1 MSRSIYNTILWTGL
15 CHALN
20 ADSLL
25 LLLLLL
31 LLIIIIIKF
40 FLVVGCWENKK
51 DQHRT
56 VEWTVNAEVDS
67 PSSGGDDVK

>member
-1 MSRSIYNTILWTGL
+1 MPCTECRFSSSSSSSSSSYYYYYY
-15 CHALN
+15 
-20 ADSLL
+20 
-25 LLLLLL
+25 
-31 LLIIIIIKF
+31 
-40 FLVVGCWENKK
+40 LVVGCWENKK